1 MHELACPGCGT
12 PSQYD
17 LRDHLIMCPF
27 CSVTFN
33 LDAESGHKEIFGDH
47 YIVPNTADPRKVK
60 DLVMEWLRRLHHNPN
75 IAEKEYFVTDIRGVS
90 IPFWVIS
97 LEGHTVWKGLAQRNK
112 RILEAAP
119 GADFLLENGQFR
131 RSYRWAINARSNICE
146 TWGAARLHEPK
157 EPIQVEWDG
166 FPLDSTFSRGRL
178 QDMENEKSAY
188 DSREFFEFKYS
199 NGLAVQGVQ
208 VSEEEALRRART
220 QVELYHFK
228 LASLNVDYLTDHR
241 TELEIA
247 GIQLIHLPFW
257 HARYVYQPR
266 TALKH
271 LYKPKDKHVLLDG
284 NSTGV
289 LKGELALVHRD
300 KVWVN
305 ALITGVAS
313 VLMFLL
319 GAAWHPA
326 FFLIALFCLVVSG
339 MSGYIAT
346 TRSGKR
352 ADYTLKVNSQGV
364 VSDEGKAAKAVA

>member
-1 MHELACPGCGT
+1 
-12 PSQYD
+12 
-17 LRDHLIMCPF
+17 
-27 CSVTFN
+27 
-33 LDAESGHKEIFGDH
+33 
-47 YIVPNTADPRKVK
+47 
-60 DLVMEWLRRLHHNPN
+60 
-75 IAEKEYFVTDIRGVS
+75 
-90 IPFWVIS
+90 
-97 LEGHTVWKGLAQRNK
+97 
-112 RILEAAP
+112 
-119 GADFLLENGQFR
+119 
-131 RSYRWAINARSNICE
+131 
-146 TWGAARLHEPK
+146 
-157 EPIQVEWDG
+157 
-166 FPLDSTFSRGRL
+166 
-178 QDMENEKSAY
+178 
-188 DSREFFEFKYS
+188 
-199 NGLAVQGVQ
+199 
-208 VSEEEALRRART
+208 
-220 QVELYHFK
+220 
-228 LASLNVDYLTDHR
+228 
-241 TELEIA
+241 
-247 GIQLIHLPFW
+247 LPFW